1 MKDYFRSVLK
11 TINSS
16 IEKMDEDTFQKLV
29 DDSVHVLKNGGKL
42 IATGLG
48 KNVPI
53 CDKFVG
59 TMLSFGLDAVF
70 LHTNTAV
77 HGDLGAVHD
86 GDLVIIL
93 SKSGET
99 VESLYLLEQLKK
111 RDITIW
117 AVTFVQDSSLAMDA
131 DNVLILNLENEGDK
145 WDIVPNNSTTL
156 YLIVL
161 QGLVMMV
168 ADRIGVTLED
178 FRKNH
183 PGGHIG
189 EVLRERR

>member
-1 MKDYFRSVLK
+1 MKDYFRGVLK

-16 IEKMDEDTFQKLV
+16 IEKMDEKVFEKLIE
-29 DDSVHVLKNGGKL
+29 DSVSVLKNGKKL

-59 TMLSFGLDAVF
+59 TMLSFGLNAAF

-77 HGDLGAVHD
+77 HGDLGAVCD
-86 GDLVIIL
+86 GDLVIVL

-99 VESLYLLEQLKK
+99 AESLYLLEHLKK
-111 RDITIW
+111 RNIIIW
-117 AVTFVQDSSLAMDA
+117 AGTFVSDSSLAVAA
-131 DNVLILNLENEGDK
+131 DNVLVLELDNEGDK

-156 YLIVL
+156 NLIIL
-161 QGLVMMV
+161 QGLVIMV
-168 ADRIGVTLED
+168 ADRLGVTLED
-178 FRKNH
+178 FKRNH
-183 PGGHIG
+183 PGGHI
-189 EVLRERR
+189 

>member
-16 IEKMDEDTFQKLV
+16 IEKMDEGVFEKLV
-29 DDSVHVLKNGGKL
+29 DDSVSVLNNGGKL

-59 TMLSFGLDAVF
+59 TMLSFGLNAAF

-77 HGDLGAVHD
+77 HGDLGAVRD
-86 GDLVIIL
+86 GDLVIVL

-99 VESLYLLEQLKK
+99 AESLYLLEHLKK
-111 RDITIW
+111 RDVVIW
-117 AVTFVQDSSLAMDA
+117 AITFVPDSSLATA
-131 DNVLILNLENEGDK
+131 SDNVLVLDLDNEGDT

-156 YLIVL
+156 NLIIL
-161 QGLVMMV
+161 QGLVIMV
-168 ADRIGVTLED
+168 ADRLGVTLED
-178 FRKNH
+178 FKRNH

-189 EVLRERR
+189 EVLREKR

>member
-11 TINSS
+11 TMNSS
-16 IEKMDEDTFQKLV
+16 IEKMDEDVFEKLV
-29 DDSVHVLKNGGKL
+29 DDSVSVLNNGGKL

-59 TMLSFGLDAVF
+59 TMLSFGLNAAF

-77 HGDLGAVHD
+77 HGDLGAVRD
-86 GDLVIIL
+86 GDLVIVL

-99 VESLYLLEQLKK
+99 AESLYLLEHLKK
-111 RDITIW
+111 RDVVIW
-117 AVTFVQDSSLAMDA
+117 AITFRPDSSLATA
-131 DNVLILNLENEGDK
+131 SDNVIVLNLDNEGDK

-156 YLIVL
+156 NLIIL
-161 QGLVMMV
+161 QGLVIMV
-168 ADRIGVTLED
+168 ADRLGVTLED
-178 FRKNH
+178 FKRNH

-189 EVLRERR
+189 EVLREKR

>member
-16 IEKMDEDTFQKLV
+16 IEKMDEDVFEKLV
-29 DDSVHVLKNGGKL
+29 DDSVSVLNNGGKL

-59 TMLSFGLDAVF
+59 TMLSFGLNAAF

-77 HGDLGAVHD
+77 HGDLGAVRD
-86 GDLVIIL
+86 GDLVIVL

-99 VESLYLLEQLKK
+99 AESLYLLEHLKK
-111 RDITIW
+111 RDVVIW
-117 AVTFVQDSSLAMDA
+117 AITFVPDSSLATA
-131 DNVLILNLENEGDK
+131 SDNVLVLDLDNEGDT
-145 WDIVPNNSTTL
+145 WDMVPNNSTTL
-156 YLIVL
+156 NLIIL
-161 QGLVMMV
+161 QGLVIMV
-168 ADRIGVTLED
+168 ADRLGVTLED
-178 FRKNH
+178 FKRNH

-189 EVLRERR
+189 EVLREKR

>member
-11 TINSS
+11 TMNSS
-16 IEKMDEDTFQKLV
+16 IEKMDEDVFEKLV
-29 DDSVHVLKNGGKL
+29 DDSVSVLNNGGKL

-59 TMLSFGLDAVF
+59 TMLSFGLNAAF

-77 HGDLGAVHD
+77 HGDLGAVRD
-86 GDLVIIL
+86 GDLVIVL

-99 VESLYLLEQLKK
+99 AESLYLLEHLKK
-111 RDITIW
+111 RDVVIW
-117 AVTFVQDSSLAMDA
+117 AITFVPDSSLATA
-131 DNVLILNLENEGDK
+131 SDNVLVLDLDNEGDT
-145 WDIVPNNSTTL
+145 WDMVPNNSTTL
-156 YLIVL
+156 NLIIL
-161 QGLVMMV
+161 QGLVIMV
-168 ADRIGVTLED
+168 ADRLGVTLED
-178 FRKNH
+178 FKRNH

-189 EVLRERR
+189 EVLREKR

>member
-16 IEKMDEDTFQKLV
+16 IEKMDEDVFEKLV
-29 DDSVHVLKNGGKL
+29 DDSVSVLNNGGKL

-59 TMLSFGLDAVF
+59 TMLSFGLNAAF

-77 HGDLGAVHD
+77 HGDLGAVRD
-86 GDLVIIL
+86 GDLVIVL

-99 VESLYLLEQLKK
+99 AESLYLLEHLKK
-111 RDITIW
+111 RDVVIW
-117 AVTFVQDSSLAMDA
+117 AITFVPDSSLATA
-131 DNVLILNLENEGDK
+131 SDNVIVLDLDNEGDK

-156 YLIVL
+156 NLIIL
-161 QGLVMMV
+161 QGLVIMV
-168 ADRIGVTLED
+168 ADRLGVTLED
-178 FRKNH
+178 FKRNH

-189 EVLRERR
+189 EVLREKR

>member
-11 TINSS
+11 TMNSS
-16 IEKMDEDTFQKLV
+16 IEKMDEDVFEKLV
-29 DDSVHVLKNGGKL
+29 DDSVSVLNNGGKL

-59 TMLSFGLDAVF
+59 TMLSFGLNAAF

-77 HGDLGAVHD
+77 HGDLGAVRD
-86 GDLVIIL
+86 GDLVIVL

-99 VESLYLLEQLKK
+99 AESLYLLEHLKK
-111 RDITIW
+111 RDVVIW
-117 AVTFVQDSSLAMDA
+117 AITFRPDSSLATA
-131 DNVLILNLENEGDK
+131 SDNVIVLDLDNEGDK

-156 YLIVL
+156 NLIIL
-161 QGLVMMV
+161 QGLVIMV
-168 ADRIGVTLED
+168 ADRLGVTLED
-178 FRKNH
+178 FKRNH

-189 EVLRERR
+189 EVLREKR